1 MNRFKIRFPPNSEKA
16 TAQAVILH
24 NKKVVLS
31 NGAADLYFTTLLNES
46 KNTEDFRTKIGHILY
61 TVNLFLNPGSPASAA
76 TAIAEALANTFESLT
91 GSLAAN
97 NLWVSS
103 TFDVDEFLLDND
115 EVIKEYFDG
124 KKNIGWKSN

>member
-46 KNTEDFRTKIGHILY
+46 KTLEDFKTKIGQILY
-61 TVNLFLNPGSPASAA
+61 TVNLFLKPGSPASAA

-97 NLWVSS
+97 NLWVSA

-115 EVIKEYFDG
+115 EVIKECFDG